1 MGGWWGGFYSPV
13 QEQMRIQNTE
23 VEKGSKKTKD
33 LSNKNIGNYL
43 TCKYK
48 YRRELNSVEISD
60 PIAFLKKIKNNKI
73 TLEER
78 KSQKHLKET

>member
-1 MGGWWGGFYSPV
+1 MGGWGGFYSPV

-33 LSNKNIGNYL
+33 LSNKNIGNNL
-43 TCKYK
+43 TCKHK

-60 PIAFLKKIKNNKI
+60 PTALFKKNK
-73 TLEER
+73 
-78 KSQKHLKET
+78 K